1 MNAPQ
6 VLEWLAQNLVNALA
20 LGSLYALLA
29 IGYTMVYG
37 VLKLINFAHGD
48 IFMMST
54 YFFFYAMTLF
64 GLPWYLAFFVV
75 ILLTAFLGMTVEKVA
90 YSPIREAPKVTLLI
104 SSIGASFLL
113 EILATVFFGGIPRS
127 IPQIPL
133 FNEIMVLGPIRTQR
147 LTFIIP
153 LVTLVFL
160 IILVYLIDKTRIG
173 LAMRALSKDQETASL
188 MGVNVNRT
196 VSFTFAVGS
205 GLAAVGGMLW
215 GLKYPAITPLMGV
228 LPGLK
233 CFIAAVVGGIGSI
246 KGAVYG
252 GLIIGVGE
260 IFIVGSSFLTGV
272 DISGYK
278 DAFAF
283 VLLILILMFRPG
295 GITGQK
301 MTEKV

>member
-1 MNAPQ
+1 MNTTAFFT
-6 VLEWLAQNLVNALA
+6 WLAQNLLNGLS

-48 IFMMST
+48 IFMMAI
-54 YFFFYAMTLF
+54 YFFFYSLVLF
-64 GLPWYLAFFVV
+64 ALPWYVAV
-75 ILLTAFLGMTVEKVA
+75 ILVIALAALLGVTVEKVA
-90 YSPIREAPKVTLLI
+90 YAPIRNAPKITLLI
-104 SSIGASFLL
+104 SSIAASYLL
-113 EILATVFFGGIPRS
+113 QTLATVLFGGITKS
-127 IPQIPL
+127 VPQIPL
-133 FNEIMVLGPIRTQR
+133 LNTVMILGPIRTQR

-153 LVTLVFL
+153 VVTLIFL
-160 IILVYLIDKTRIG
+160 FILVYLIDKTKMG
-173 LAMRALSKDQETASL
+173 MAMRALSKDQETATL

-196 VSFTFAVGS
+196 ISFTFAVGS
-205 GLAAVGGMLW
+205 ALAGVGAILW
-215 GLKYPAITPLMGV
+215 GLKYPAIIPLLGV
-228 LPGLK
+228 MPGLK

-252 GLIIGVGE
+252 GLIIGFGE
-260 IFIVGSSFLTGV
+260 IFIVASSFITKV

-295 GITGQK
+295 GITNQK
-301 MTEKV
+301 ITEKV

>member
-1 MNAPQ
+1 MTGQA
-6 VLEWLAQNLVNALA
+6 LFEWLSQNLLNALA

-48 IFMMST
+48 IFMMAT
-54 YFFFYAMTLF
+54 YFFFYAVTRF
-64 GLPWYLAFFVV
+64 QLPWYIAFFGV
-75 ILLTAFLGMTVEKVA
+75 ILLTAILGMAVEKVA
-90 YSPIREAPKVTLLI
+90 YSTIREAPKVTLLI

-113 EILATVFFGGIPRS
+113 ETLGTVIFGGITKS

-133 FNEIMVLGPIRTQR
+133 FNTVMQIGPLRTQR

-153 LVTLVFL
+153 VLTIFFL
-160 IILVYLIDKTRIG
+160 IILVYLIDKTKMG
-173 LAMRALSKDQETASL
+173 MAMRALSKDQETASL

-196 VSFTFAVGS
+196 ISFTFAVGS
-205 GLAAVGGMLW
+205 GLAAIGAMLW
-215 GLKYPAITPLMGV
+215 GLKYPAITPLLGV

-252 GLIIGVGE
+252 GLIIGFGE
-260 IFIVGSSFLTGV
+260 IFIVASSFVTKV

-283 VLLILILMFRPG
+283 ILLIVILLVRPG
-295 GITGQK
+295 GITNQK
-301 MTEKV
+301 ITEKV

>member
-1 MNAPQ
+1 MNTQ
-6 VLEWLAQNLVNALA
+6 TLEWLSQNLLNALS

-48 IFMMST
+48 IFMMAT
-54 YFFFYAMTLF
+54 FFFFYAVTAYK
-64 GLPWYLAFFVV
+64 LPWYVAAIVV
-75 ILLTAFLGMTVEKVA
+75 IVMTALLGMLVEKVA
-90 YSPIREAPKVTLLI
+90 YSTIREAPKVTLLI

-113 EILATVFFGGIPRS
+113 ETLGTVLFGGITKS

-133 FNEIMVLGPIRTQR
+133 FNTVMQIGPIRTQR

-153 LVTLVFL
+153 AVTVVFL
-160 IILVYLIDKTRIG
+160 IILVYLIDKTKMG
-173 LAMRALSKDQETASL
+173 MAMRALSKDQETASL

-196 VSFTFAVGS
+196 ISFTFAVGS
-205 GLAAVGGMLW
+205 SLAAVGAILW
-215 GLKYPAITPLMGV
+215 GLKYPAITPLLGV

-252 GLIIGVGE
+252 GLIIGFGE
-260 IFIVGSSFLTGV
+260 IFIVASSFITKV

-283 VLLILILMFRPG
+283 VLLILILMVRPG

-301 MTEKV
+301 ITEKV